1 MNHPVS
7 LLAAPTALA
16 LALMLGACSGAS
28 APMSAPM
35 SANESDDS
43 LAAAGNLVAGPRTVD
58 LPGGEMAPTDN
69 GAAIADTR
77 VTDGWVGHWVGVE
90 GLVLDIAADADQG
103 PGHYWLTMRY
113 GLDDSDQGRF
123 AGVAQGDTIRFTR
136 PDGEQTLKAGDG
148 AATGLK
154 WLDGK
159 KDCLVVKAGEGYCR
173 D

>member
-1 MNHPVS
+1 MKHPLS
-7 LLAAPTALA
+7 LLAAPAALA
-16 LALMLGACSGAS
+16 MVLTLGACSGAS
-28 APMSAPM
+28 APMSP
-35 SANESDDS
+35 NESDDS
-43 LAAAGNLVAGPRTVD
+43 LAAAGNLVAGPRTVE
-58 LPGGEMAPTDN
+58 LPGGEMAPAGN
-69 GAAIADTR
+69 GAAIADSR

-90 GLVLDIAADADQG
+90 GLVLDIAADADKG

-123 AGVAQGDTIRFTR
+123 AGVAQGDAIRFTR

-159 KDCLVVKAGEGYCR
+159 KDCLVVKTGEGYCR